1 MKNKKW
7 IIISLI
13 LGVAGVGAIFIL
25 WFLSADTISPGV
37 YKAEEPVAGVATRT
51 VQAELTPVIQWY
63 AAVGTVQPSSQAR
76 IEAQV
81 AGQVNAV
88 RVNGGDI
95 VTAGQVLVVLDDRQ
109 LQARLSQ
116 ARQAL
121 KTAVSQREQAR
132 QAVHAAEAAFA
143 QAQSAYNRTKNFFAA
158 KAATARDMEQAESA
172 YLQAQAGLK
181 RAEDGVGGT
190 LAGIRMAEEMVV
202 EAQIALGYTEI
213 KAPTSGRVLQRLVDP
228 GDQAVPGKPLL
239 LLRTDGALRLEAHVR
254 ESLVQAVHPGAQL
267 RVELVTLEQT
277 VDAVVEELIPYA
289 DPHSRTFLVKAAL
302 PEIVGLYPGMYGK
315 LKIPLQEV
323 DLVLIPKAA
332 ITEIGQLELV
342 MVKTPAGWKRQYIK
356 TGKTYADKVEVLSGL
371 FGGETLQLKES
382 GDDRQ

>member
-13 LGVAGVGAIFIL
+13 LGVVGVGAIFIL
-25 WFLSADTISPGV
+25 WYLGADTISPGV
-37 YKAEEPVAGVATRT
+37 YKAEEPVAGAATRT

-63 AAVGTVQPSSQAR
+63 DAVGTVQPSSQAR

-88 RVNGGDI
+88 RVNGGDV

-202 EAQIALGYTEI
+202 E
-213 KAPTSGRVLQRLVDP
+213 
-228 GDQAVPGKPLL
+228 
-239 LLRTDGALRLEAHVR
+239 
-254 ESLVQAVHPGAQL
+254 
-267 RVELVTLEQT
+267 
-277 VDAVVEELIPYA
+277 
-289 DPHSRTFLVKAAL
+289 
-302 PEIVGLYPGMYGK
+302 
-315 LKIPLQEV
+315 
-323 DLVLIPKAA
+323 
-332 ITEIGQLELV
+332 
-342 MVKTPAGWKRQYIK
+342 
-356 TGKTYADKVEVLSGL
+356 
-371 FGGETLQLKES
+371 
-382 GDDRQ
+382 

>member
-1 MKNKKW
+1 
-7 IIISLI
+7 
-13 LGVAGVGAIFIL
+13 
-25 WFLSADTISPGV
+25 
-37 YKAEEPVAGVATRT
+37 
-51 VQAELTPVIQWY
+51 
-63 AAVGTVQPSSQAR
+63 
-76 IEAQV
+76 
-81 AGQVNAV
+81 
-88 RVNGGDI
+88 
-95 VTAGQVLVVLDDRQ
+95 
-109 LQARLSQ
+109 
-116 ARQAL
+116 
-121 KTAVSQREQAR
+121 
-132 QAVHAAEAAFA
+132 
-143 QAQSAYNRTKNFFAA
+143 
-158 KAATARDMEQAESA
+158 
-172 YLQAQAGLK
+172 
-181 RAEDGVGGT
+181 
-190 LAGIRMAEEMVV
+190 
-202 EAQIALGYTEI
+202 
-213 KAPTSGRVLQRLVDP
+213 
-228 GDQAVPGKPLL
+228 
-239 LLRTDGALRLEAHVR
+239 
-254 ESLVQAVHPGAQL
+254 VHPGAQL

>member
-7 IIISLI
+7 IIIPLI
-13 LGVAGVGAIFIL
+13 LGVVAVCLVFIL
-25 WFLSADTISPGV
+25 WFVGADTISPGV
-37 YKAEEPVAGVATRT
+37 YEPKEHLAAVATRT
-51 VQAELTPVIQWY
+51 VQAERTPVIQWY
-63 AAVGTVQPSSQAR
+63 DAVGTVQPSSQAR

-81 AGQVNAV
+81 SGQVNTV
-88 RVNGGDI
+88 RVNGDDV

-121 KTAVSQREQAR
+121 KTAASQREQAR

-143 QAQSAYNRTKNFFAA
+143 QAQSAYKRTQNFFAA
-158 KAATARDMEQAESA
+158 KAATEQGLEQALSG
-172 YLQAQAGLK
+172 YLQAKAALN
-181 RAEDGVGGT
+181 RAEDGVDGT

-213 KAPTSGRVLQRLVDP
+213 KAPTNGRILKRLVDP
-228 GDQAVPGKPLL
+228 GDLAMPGKPLL

-254 ESLVQAVHPGAQL
+254 ESLIQAVHPGAQL

-289 DPHSRTFLVKAAL
+289 NPQSRTFLVKAAL

-315 LKIPLQEV
+315 LKIPLAEI
-323 DLVLIPKAA
+323 DLVLIPQAA
-332 ITEIGQLELV
+332 ITEVGQLELV
-342 MVKTPAGWKRQYIK
+342 MVKTPQGWKRQYIK
-356 TGKTYADKVEVLSGL
+356 TGKMHADKVEVLSGL
-371 FGGETLQLKES
+371 FGGETLKLKEP
-382 GDDRQ
+382 GHDEQ